1 MSWLISG
8 WRGAVWVLF
17 CLWWTGCSL
26 GESGL
31 EEEKDANY
39 LAGRSRKATLNYP
52 AAVEAFERAL
62 ETNPRSAA
70 AHFELGLIYYQNI
83 TTNWARAIYHFEKY
97 LELRPKANN
106 ADLVRQNIDYCK
118 LALAREVPYTP
129 NNDLVRKEVEHLAR
143 ENADLRQ
150 QIDHLTGQLAL
161 RPAGATSAVTTL
173 NAAISARQ
181 AASARVP
188 SNSTVQYAQAA
199 ESTGA
204 LLAANDTART
214 PAASKTHVVKSGD
227 TPYSIARNYGVK
239 LASLEVANPGLVPRR
254 LRPGQTL
261 VIPFQ

>member
-39 LAGRSRKATLNYP
+39 LAGRSRKATLNYTG
-52 AAVEAFERAL
+52 AIEAFERSL
-62 ETNPRSAA
+62 EANPRSAS
-70 AHFELGLIYYQNI
+70 AHLELGLIYYQNI

-118 LALAREVPYTP
+118 LA
-129 NNDLVRKEVEHLAR
+129 LAR